1 MNLNSTLDD
10 KRYNLGKHYYIS
22 QGQFA
27 NLPKNI
33 IDDAVQAGN
42 NDAESEKAEAIA
54 TSLLKAVW
62 KLRLE
67 SLLYEYIRGEGN
79 EDSFVDSCYK
89 ALLAHVSSEK
99 KPEENS
105 QL

>member
-1 MNLNSTLDD
+1 MNQL
-10 KRYNLGKHYYIS
+10 KKKLGKHYYIS

-33 IDDAVQAGN
+33 IDDVVKAGN
-42 NDAESEKAEAIA
+42 AAESEKAEAIA
-54 TSLLKAVW
+54 TSLLEAVW

>member
-1 MNLNSTLDD
+1 M
-10 KRYNLGKHYYIS
+10 KKKLGKHYYIS

-33 IDDAVQAGN
+33 IDDVVKAGN
-42 NDAESEKAEAIA
+42 AAESEKAEAIA

-62 KLRLE
+62 NLRLN

-79 EDSFVDSCYK
+79 EENFVKSCHET
-89 ALLAHVSSEK
+89 LLPSRSQEQ
-99 KPEENS
+99 PEENS

>member
-1 MNLNSTLDD
+1 MNQL
-10 KRYNLGKHYYIS
+10 KKKLGKHYYIS

-33 IDDAVQAGN
+33 IDDVVKAGN
-42 NDAESEKAEAIA
+42 AAESEKAEAIA
-54 TSLLKAVW
+54 TSLLEAVW

-79 EDSFVDSCYK
+79 EESFVNFCHE
-89 ALLAHVSSEK
+89 ALLPSRFQEQPKDNSE
-99 KPEENS
+99 S
-105 QL
+105 

>member
-1 MNLNSTLDD
+1 M
-10 KRYNLGKHYYIS
+10 GKHYYIS

-33 IDDAVQAGN
+33 IDDAVKAGN
-42 NDAESEKAEAIA
+42 AAEFEKAEAIA
-54 TSLLKAVW
+54 TSLLEAVW

-79 EDSFVDSCYK
+79 EESFVNSCHE
-89 ALLAHVSSEK
+89 ALLLSRSQEQPKDNSE
-99 KPEENS
+99 S
-105 QL
+105 

>member
-1 MNLNSTLDD
+1 MNQL
-10 KRYNLGKHYYIS
+10 KKKLGKHYYIS

-33 IDDAVQAGN
+33 IDDAVKAGN
-42 NDAESEKAEAIA
+42 AAESEKAEAIA
-54 TSLLKAVW
+54 TSLLEAVW
-62 KLRLE
+62 NLCLN

-79 EDSFVDSCYK
+79 EENFVKSCHET
-89 ALLAHVSSEK
+89 LLVPSRSQEQ
-99 KPEENS
+99 PEENS

>member
-1 MNLNSTLDD
+1 M
-10 KRYNLGKHYYIS
+10 KKKLGKHYYIS

-79 EDSFVDSCYK
+79 EESFVNSCHE
-89 ALLAHVSSEK
+89 ALLPSRSQEQPKDNSE
-99 KPEENS
+99 S
-105 QL
+105 